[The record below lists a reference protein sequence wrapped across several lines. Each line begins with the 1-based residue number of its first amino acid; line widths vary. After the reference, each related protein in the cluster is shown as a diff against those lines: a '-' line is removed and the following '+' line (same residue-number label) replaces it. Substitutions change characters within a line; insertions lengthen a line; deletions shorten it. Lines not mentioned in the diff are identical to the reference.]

1 MNQLDVRILKG
12 EIRTRKLSLSA
23 MEGRT
28 HFDGHVFQLCRK
40 LSLGETR
47 KGGEDFLQL
56 GKGCRWVRSRG
67 VFQAGEH

>member
-28 HFDGHVFQLCRK
+28 HFDGRKFQLRRK

-47 KGGEDFLQL
+47 QDGEDLLQL
-56 GKGCRWVRSRG
+56 EKGCSRLG
-67 VFQAGEH
+67 HAA